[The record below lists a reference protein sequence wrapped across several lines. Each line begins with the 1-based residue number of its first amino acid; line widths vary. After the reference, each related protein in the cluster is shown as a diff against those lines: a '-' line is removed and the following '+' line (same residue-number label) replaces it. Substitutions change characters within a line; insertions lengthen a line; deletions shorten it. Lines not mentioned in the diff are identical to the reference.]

1 MKVLTE
7 NTAQAVLKHLN
18 DLESNRA
25 RVLTRWIWEL
35 LQNARDASRHTD
47 TELIASVEYT
57 DGEIVFQHN
66 GGKFKDEEVTHLI
79 YHGSTKTEDETAIG
93 QYGSGF
99 LSTHLLSPAID
110 VSGYLSDNQTDDQ
123 PFAFRLTREID
134 SVESLRKSM
143 DNAWED
149 YNASIDSLPTLHL
162 NGFTTRF
169 RYPITDDADDVVDQ
183 GIKTLKRCAPF
194 VVVFNKEFSG
204 INIKTPTEETSFKV
218 NERLPYSVGNASEI
232 TVTET
237 SNGQSTTR
245 KYLLIENEDG
255 SASVCTPF
263 EYNYSSYRC
272 TSIADVP
279 KLFLGFPL
287 MGTENF
293 SFPAVV
299 NSLKFAPTEDRDGVY
314 LWQSK
319 NEANLTNQ
327 GIIEEA
333 CELLVELIDSVAS
346 QEWHDIHML
355 ATIPPVR
362 NQAWFNSDSLRTF
375 LSEYFIDA
383 IRQKSV
389 VLCENAQTLSK
400 IEDAIIPYADKDRDV
415 LSLWDLLNEVQD
427 FRQKLP
433 RLTEA
438 IGWRHAIESWISIH
452 TDDDVSFSEQF
463 DCRRLAEHV
472 EKEGRSIRTLGTLLQ
487 RSDEDSTI
495 KWLDRLHKVLK
506 STDNDDLVK
515 ESNLIPDQEGFFNTL
530 DGLYRDKDV
539 SAELKDIAELIDLNV
554 RQELRDTRLNS
565 LANENGAGDYENSN
579 LIREIKAELRKLAD
593 RDDLN
598 DGAMSASVKLFGW
611 LVRNQQWDY
620 IDYFL
625 AFSEEGSGGSR
636 EVIKLTRDNNV
647 DRPLAPVGAWDQGL
661 SEFSELFPPRH
672 IMADAFFEETPEP
685 TAWSNL
691 VENGYV
697 RTNVVF
703 TQKVNLDR
711 FIPDE
716 PLPEDQEHK
725 TNEPVLITDITF
737 FNESEI
743 GTIDRVRRNQAR
755 ARLLWKFLTQWLV
768 NHNPR
773 GLEIKEADCE
783 CEENQK
789 HRYFPAA
796 WLIPLVTRSWIPLG
810 RNVSDYAN
818 AKSLAKLIRSGDA
831 DSGSSQWHSA
841 ETKLLEAMG
850 VRVAELWLEGFLGDD
865 ETTRIERESKLKDII
880 DVVENT
886 DLSPDSFREI
896 ADDLKNDPKLLEH
909 LEERRERIRVVKENQ
924 ELGNRVETLVR
935 ESIEDKG
942 FTVKRT
948 GKGSDFEIRRDTDGD
963 DDVLTLEVSKN
974 QKSWLV
980 EVKATRNL
988 NVRMS
993 RVQADEAVKEATRFL
1008 LCVVPVQNEG
1018 TLPEIKDIQSEMRF
1032 IQNIGER
1039 LGSLCENLD
1048 DLDDL
1053 REEAIEESDPDLKL
1067 DIRPG
1072 SAHVRVNHSLWSKG
1086 FQIDNLASELT
1097 NTNQSN
1103 P

>member
-1 MKVLTE
+1 MLTE
-7 NTAQAVLKHLN
+7 NTAQAVLKHLK
-18 DLESNRA
+18 DLESNRKN
-25 RVLTRWIWEL
+25 VLTRWVWEL
-35 LQNARDASRHTD
+35 LQNARDASRNTH

-66 GGKFKDEEVTHLI
+66 GGKFKDEEVAHLI
-79 YHGSTKTEDETAIG
+79 YHGSTKTEDEVTIG

-99 LSTHLLSPAID
+99 LTTHLLSPSID
-110 VSGYLSDNQTDDQ
+110 ISGYLSYDQTDDQ
-123 PFAFRLTREID
+123 PFTFRLTRKID
-134 SVESLRKSM
+134 SVESLHKSM
-143 DNAWED
+143 EEAWED
-149 YNASIDSLPTLHL
+149 FNASVDSLPTLHL
-162 NGFTTRF
+162 NGFTTKF
-169 RYPITDDADDVVDQ
+169 RYPITGDANDVVNE
-183 GIKTLKRCAPF
+183 GIKTLKRCAPY

-204 INIKTPTEETSFKV
+204 INIKTPSEETSFKV
-218 NERLPYSVGNASEI
+218 KQRLPYSVGNASEI

-237 SNGQSTTR
+237 SNVQSTTR

-263 EYNYSSYRC
+263 EYNDSSYGC

-299 NSLKFAPTEDRDGVY
+299 NSLKFAPTENRDGVR
-314 LWQSK
+314 LWLSSD

-362 NQAWFNSDSLRTF
+362 DQAWFNSDSLRTF

-389 VLCENAQTLSK
+389 VLCENARTLSK
-400 IEDAIIPYADKDRDV
+400 IEDAIIPYADKCEDI

-433 RLTEA
+433 RHKEA
-438 IGWRHAIESWISIH
+438 IGWRDAVESWISIH
-452 TDDDVSFSEQF
+452 TDDDVSFSEKF

-487 RSDEDSTI
+487 HSDEDSTI

-506 STDNDDLVK
+506 STDNEDLVK

-539 SAELKDIAELIDLNV
+539 SPELKDIAELIDLNV

-565 LANENGAGDYENSN
+565 LVNENGAGDYENSN

-598 DGAMSASVKLFGW
+598 DGFMSASVKLFGW

-620 IDYFL
+620 IDNFL

-647 DRPLAPVGAWDQGL
+647 DRPLAPVGAWGQGL
-661 SEFSELFPPRH
+661 SEFSDLFPPVH
-672 IMADAFFEETPEP
+672 IVADAFFDELSDPE
-685 TAWSNL
+685 AWSKL
-691 VENGYV
+691 AEKGFV

-703 TQKVNLDR
+703 PKNEIVNFKEFL
-711 FIPDE
+711 PHE
-716 PLPEDQEHK
+716 PLPDGEHK
-725 TNEPVLITDITF
+725 TVNPVSVTDIAF

-743 GTIDRVRRNQAR
+743 GTIDRVRRNQTR
-755 ARLLWKFLTQWLV
+755 ARLLWKFLTQWLIS
-768 NHNPR
+768 HDPQ
-773 GLEIKEADCE
+773 GLEIKEAKCE

-789 HRYFPAA
+789 HRYSPAA
-796 WLIPLVTRSWIPLG
+796 WLIPLVERSWIPLG
-810 RNVSDYAN
+810 RNMSDDAN
-818 AKSLAKLIRSGDA
+818 PKSLAKLTRSVDA
-831 DSGSSQWHSA
+831 DSDSSQWHSD

-850 VRVAELWLEGFLGDD
+850 IRVAELWLEGFLGDD
-865 ETTRIERESKLKDII
+865 EATRPEREAKLKDIL

-886 DLSPDSFREI
+886 DLNPEHMREF
-896 ADDLKNDPKLLEH
+896 ADHMKDDPKSLEY
-909 LEERRERIRVVKENQ
+909 LEERREQRRIVRENQ
-924 ELGNRVETLVR
+924 ELGKQVEQLVR
-935 ESIEDKG
+935 ESIEDEG

-948 GKGSDFEIRRDTDGD
+948 GKGSDFEIWLDTNDHAT
-963 DDVLTLEVSKN
+963 TLEVFRKN
-974 QKSWLV
+974 QSWLV
-980 EVKATRNL
+980 EVKATRTST
-988 NVRMS
+988 VSMS
-993 RVQADEAVKEATRFL
+993 RTQAEKAVDKGNDFL
-1008 LCVVPVQNEG
+1008 LCVVPVEKEG
-1018 TLPEIKDIQSEMRF
+1018 SLLEIEDVQSEMRF
-1032 IQNIGER
+1032 VQNIGPR
-1039 LGSLCENLD
+1039 LGTVCENLD
-1048 DLDDL
+1048 GLDQISADVRNKFIKDSGTDLEL
-1053 REEAIEESDPDLKL
+1053 EIQQ
-1067 DIRPG
+1067 G
-1072 SAHVRVNHSLWSKG
+1072 SVRVRVKHSLWNEG
-1086 FQIDNLASELT
+1086 FQIDNLASNLT
-1097 NTNQSN
+1097 NTN